1 MTKIEEK
8 LDAIVQSV
16 ARIELIIN
24 VIMKDRYGEEETKRV
39 FAEVQK
45 LVEDSFKE
53 VL

>member
-1 MTKIEEK
+1 MSEIKEKI
-8 LDAIVQSV
+8 DAIVLSV

-39 FAEVQK
+39 FAEVTK
-45 LVEDSFKE
+45 LVKDSFKE

>member
-1 MTKIEEK
+1 MTEIEDK
-8 LDAIVQSV
+8 LEAIVKSV

-24 VIMKDRYGEEETKRV
+24 VIMKDKYGEKETKRV
-39 FAEVQK
+39 FAEVAK